1 VRRRGLWY
9 NPSACRNVGRV
20 NRVCAR
26 APEQRTATTR
36 ATVRAALL
44 GAILVAFMTAPM
56 ITRPASVGR
65 LDTNDG
71 HYAIWNVAWVAHAI
85 LDPEARVFDANIFA
99 PHRGTLAYSEM
110 NLVAGVLA
118 LPWYAATHDPLV
130 ALNGTVFVALV
141 LAFVLTSV
149 LVRRLTGSEGAGL
162 VAATAFTFCPYV
174 AAHTAH
180 IQLLMIWVF
189 PLVMLAFHA
198 FEERPGA
205 WRGGALGVSL
215 AVGALACGYYGLFM
229 GCALGLVA
237 MLAARRDMRY
247 WLGLGAAILAAAV
260 VVYPVFSA
268 FLEARA
274 ASGAELRPWQPSDA
288 QVYSANV
295 TAWLAS
301 AALAHEWWLP
311 VLLKWELWKEVL
323 FPGLTLLLLAA
334 GGIAIAVRQRASRR
348 LVFLYG
354 ALAVFAFWGSFG
366 PAGGLYLLMHEL
378 VPGMSLLRAPSR
390 LGILAIFALAVI
402 AGVCVAR
409 LERRSRWVP
418 VALVALLVAEL
429 GVRTAEWGWPS
440 WPLRER
446 PPVLEAYQR
455 LANLPRGVLLEFPFP
470 YVSSDYHNHAR
481 AMFWSTYHWQPL
493 ANGYSD
499 LVPPDFHEMAVP
511 INAFPSDETLVLA
524 RARGVR
530 YVLWHADRYEEAGRA
545 VLTERLNAFE
555 DYLRPIVVDDRTWL
569 YEIVR

>member
-205 WRGGALGVSL
+205 WRGGRPRSVTGRWCPGVWL
-215 AVGALACGYYGLFM
+215 LRPVHGVCAGTRCDACG
-229 GCALGLVA
+229 
-237 MLAARRDMRY
+237 
-247 WLGLGAAILAAAV
+247 
-260 VVYPVFSA
+260 
-268 FLEARA
+268 
-274 ASGAELRPWQPSDA
+274 AS
-288 QVYSANV
+288 
-295 TAWLAS
+295 
-301 AALAHEWWLP
+301 
-311 VLLKWELWKEVL
+311 
-323 FPGLTLLLLAA
+323 
-334 GGIAIAVRQRASRR
+334 
-348 LVFLYG
+348 
-354 ALAVFAFWGSFG
+354 
-366 PAGGLYLLMHEL
+366 
-378 VPGMSLLRAPSR
+378 
-390 LGILAIFALAVI
+390 
-402 AGVCVAR
+402 
-409 LERRSRWVP
+409 
-418 VALVALLVAEL
+418 
-429 GVRTAEWGWPS
+429 
-440 WPLRER
+440 
-446 PPVLEAYQR
+446 
-455 LANLPRGVLLEFPFP
+455 
-470 YVSSDYHNHAR
+470 
-481 AMFWSTYHWQPL
+481 
-493 ANGYSD
+493 
-499 LVPPDFHEMAVP
+499 
-511 INAFPSDETLVLA
+511 
-524 RARGVR
+524 
-530 YVLWHADRYEEAGRA
+530 
-545 VLTERLNAFE
+545 
-555 DYLRPIVVDDRTWL
+555 
-569 YEIVR
+569 